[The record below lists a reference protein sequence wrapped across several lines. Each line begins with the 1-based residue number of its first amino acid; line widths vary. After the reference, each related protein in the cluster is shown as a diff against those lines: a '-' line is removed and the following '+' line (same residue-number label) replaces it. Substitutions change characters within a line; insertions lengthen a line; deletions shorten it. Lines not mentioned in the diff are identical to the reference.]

1 MIAITIIQEGNAA
14 TVDEDLTVISKNEAL
29 QEAIEDEV
37 DFATYGDVSALPV
50 LLILYQNLK
59 NNTNYKVVI
68 EQEVLDELK
77 GGNDGTETIF

>member
-1 MIAITIIQEGNAA
+1 MITITSGENTA
-14 TVDEDLTVISKNEAL
+14 TIDEDLTIATNNETLRAEL
-29 QEAIEDEV
+29 QDEV

-59 NNTNYKVVI
+59 NNANYKVVI